1 MAERIEMPQLPQG
14 TGEEQ
19 MQALYSYLYRMAE
32 ALNSN
37 LAEIGGATLTDGE
50 AAAMRQVLEPAGE
63 DGKADNR
70 QEAETLKSMII
81 KTAEFIRTAI
91 DQYNMK
97 LVGSMTAEGK
107 LGKYVRNTRLDVDV
121 TPTGIQQ
128 NYTFQEIIQG
138 LKTYE
143 INAKNYIKS
152 GFLRTEGGLPV
163 YGVAIGKDVV
173 TFAEDGT
180 ETYNDGN
187 KVLELTADVISFWQN
202 GVKIA
207 SYTGSR
213 ISFWFGNAEM
223 FYIENG
229 KIYCAGN
236 LELAA
241 QKTFTGDL
249 NAAGGTFAGDLSA
262 AGGTFNGDISAATG
276 TFTGGLNISGKTVS
290 IETNNMEIDGSN
302 GAITGKT
309 LNGVGQVSASYGIT
323 PTSLAFVNGLH
334 AHSIKTVDSVG
345 QFSDIVMNAGMLG
358 NDYGGYIG
366 LSGLYTELRKAYGQ
380 TPDPVLL
387 PYADETCGIGNSSKK
402 FNEGHFVSLKTAD
415 LKADVIVIDGY
426 VQSIYPKT
434 HQTGSVGIS
443 GHMFS
448 DGWFSDLYYFR
459 LNALSSREVKQ
470 NIEDLP
476 ENGEAIDQLRPVCY
490 EYKEEPGRRRFGLI
504 HEEAAEVLPEICTGI
519 GEKDPE
525 RRGINYVELVPVL
538 LKEIQSL
545 RKRVTELEQRTG
557 GK

>member
-152 GFLRTEGGLPV
+152 GQLRTEGGLPV

-202 GVKIA
+202 GVKVA

-213 ISFWFGNAEM
+213 ISFWFNNAEM

-249 NAAGGTFAGDLSA
+249 NAAGGSFVGYVGIRKPIKDPGDSEVGQMIIEIGEQRESPVPGPNPGKVTMQYSMFKAPEETIGSA
-262 AGGTFNGDISAATG
+262 WYY
-276 TFTGGLNISGKTVS
+276 GGLRHYLDDYTSGLSQEAFYDFGNMMGFWRAYSAQPTLAPGLYPEPGALIQGSGYQGKLALGFGDRPWRFGTIRYLDCWNIYT
-290 IETNNMEIDGSN
+290 T
-302 GAITGKT
+302 AIT
-309 LNGVGQVSASYGIT
+309 
-323 PTSLAFVNGLH
+323 
-334 AHSIKTVDSVG
+334 
-345 QFSDIVMNAGMLG
+345 AG
-358 NDYGGYIG
+358 
-366 LSGLYTELRKAYGQ
+366 AYNN
-380 TPDPVLL
+380 T
-387 PYADETCGIGNSSKK
+387 
-402 FNEGHFVSLKTAD
+402 
-415 LKADVIVIDGY
+415 
-426 VQSIYPKT
+426 
-434 HQTGSVGIS
+434 
-443 GHMFS
+443 
-448 DGWFSDLYYFR
+448 
-459 LNALSSREVKQ
+459 SSREVKER
-470 NIEDLP
+470 IEDLP
-476 ENGEAIDQLRPVCY
+476 ENGKAIDLLRPVRF
-490 EYKEEPGRRRFGLI
+490 EYKKDPGKTHFGLI
-504 HEEAAEVLPEICTGI
+504 HEETAEVLPEICTGI

-525 RRGINYVELVPVL
+525 QRGINYVELVPVL